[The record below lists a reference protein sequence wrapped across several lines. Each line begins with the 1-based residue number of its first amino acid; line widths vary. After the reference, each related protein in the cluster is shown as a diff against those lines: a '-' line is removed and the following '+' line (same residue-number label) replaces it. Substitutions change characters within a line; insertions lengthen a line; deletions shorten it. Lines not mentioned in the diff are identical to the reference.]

1 MASDATAKT
10 PTTSMAVV
18 SCLVYSLMSNAMVLA
33 NRYIVGAKYYNFAE
47 KSFVILAQAVIGV
60 LVLEAAKARGLIQ
73 YENFSM
79 ETAKRWA
86 PVTAFFVAMLYT
98 GTLATAG
105 LPIHIVTV
113 FKNVTNLIIVFGEY
127 RLFGEKVGPMV
138 LGSLAVMLMGA
149 ILTSYSDVGGK
160 PNASTLMGYFWMLMN
175 CLSTAAYVLYMRYA
189 TSGSTLKLSK
199 FGMAFYN
206 NIVAIPLLFFPMAY
220 TGDAITVWTNPLM
233 RNVPFL
239 FLLFLSGVMGIGLN
253 LASFWC
259 VSVTSATTYATVGGL
274 NKLPTTFIGVLLL
287 GEELKP
293 QTAIYVTFGMI
304 GGMMYGYGK
313 FQDAEAAKQA
323 KARANQAEE
332 NVRMLDAKV

>member
-1 MASDATAKT
+1 MASKAA
-10 PTTSMAVV
+10 PTSNTMAII
-18 SCLVYSLMSNAMVLA
+18 SCLVYSFMSNAMVLA
-33 NRYIVGAKYYNFAE
+33 NRYIVGQKYYNFRE
-47 KSFVILAQAVIGV
+47 KSFVILAQATIGV
-60 LVLEAAKARGLIQ
+60 LILEIAKARGVIH
-73 YENFSM
+73 YEKFSM

-86 PVTAFFVAMLYT
+86 PVTGFFVAMLYT

-127 RLFGEKVGPMV
+127 RLFGEKVGPLV
-138 LGSLAVMLMGA
+138 LGSLVVMLMGA
-149 ILTSYSDVGGK
+149 VLTSYSDVGGK
-160 PNASTLMGYFWMLMN
+160 PTHSTLAGYFWMFMN
-175 CLSTAAYVLYMRYA
+175 CVSTAAYVLYMRYA
-189 TSGSTLKLSK
+189 TTGSSLKLSK

-206 NIVAIPLLFFPMAY
+206 NLVAIPLLFLPMAY
-220 TGDAITVWTNPLM
+220 TGDAITVWSNPLM
-233 RNVPFL
+233 INVPFL

-287 GEELKP
+287 HEELKP
-293 QTAIYVTFGMI
+293 QTAIYVTFGMV

-313 FQDAEAAKQA
+313 FKDAEAAKQA
-323 KARANQAEE
+323 KAHAAQ
-332 NVRMLDAKV
+332 NVDQKV

>member
-1 MASDATAKT
+1 MATAAPKV
-10 PTTSMAVV
+10 TTSMAVV
-18 SCLVYSLMSNAMVLA
+18 SCIVYSFMSNAMVLT
-33 NRYIVGAKYYNFAE
+33 NRYIVGQKYYNFSE
-47 KSFVILAQAVIGV
+47 KSFVILAQAAIGV
-60 LVLEAAKARGLIQ
+60 VMLEAAKSRGYIH
-73 YENFSM
+73 YEKFNM

-86 PVTAFFVAMLYT
+86 PVTGFFVAMLYT

-149 ILTSYSDVGGK
+149 VLTSYSDVGGK
-160 PNASTLMGYFWMLMN
+160 PTHSTLAGYFWMFMN
-175 CLSTAAYVLYMRYA
+175 CVSTAAYVLYMRYA
-189 TSGSTLKLSK
+189 TTGSSLKLSK

-206 NIVAIPLLFFPMAY
+206 NLVAMPLLFLPMAY
-220 TGDAITVWTNPLM
+220 TGDAVTVWRNPLM
-233 RNVPFL
+233 TNFPFL
-239 FLLFLSGVMGIGLN
+239 MLLTLSGVLGIGLN

-287 GEELKP
+287 HEELKP
-293 QTAIYVTFGMI
+293 ETAIYVTFGMI

-323 KARANQAEE
+323 KARASIDEAKAGS
-332 NVRMLDAKV
+332 LDSKV